1 MMDFWI
7 IKILMQKTG
16 GRMEKVLN
24 TVLEEQGDFNMP
36 SVRMKMIKSYD
47 EFFDAAENGL
57 LKNSCLL
64 FAVEIPQDGINI
76 ESYRILKYLQGC
88 DKDILIGSA
97 GSIIVDGQS
106 DLYTKDI
113 GRRFIFAANSRGC
126 TFPGK
131 PLVEATVSLSNFK
144 VLADLWNMDLREAY
158 VKSCGLLIEKLL
170 NFKFIKYDNPHILV
184 IHASNKGV
192 SNSLKLW
199 EMVED
204 NLNGKTQIEEISI
217 RNGQVWDCRGCKYED
232 CFHFGEK
239 GDCFYGGVM
248 VEKVYPAIIK
258 CDLLVLIC
266 PNYNDSVSANI
277 MAFINRLTS
286 VFRANDF
293 SSKCVYA
300 VVVSGYSGSDIVAQ
314 QIIGAINV
322 NKNFILPSRFALIET
337 ANSPGEI
344 DGIDGIK
351 ERAKDMAERI
361 ISYGRG
367 I

>member
-1 MMDFWI
+1 MDFWI

-217 RNGQVWDCRGCKYED
+217 RNGQVWDCRGCKYEE